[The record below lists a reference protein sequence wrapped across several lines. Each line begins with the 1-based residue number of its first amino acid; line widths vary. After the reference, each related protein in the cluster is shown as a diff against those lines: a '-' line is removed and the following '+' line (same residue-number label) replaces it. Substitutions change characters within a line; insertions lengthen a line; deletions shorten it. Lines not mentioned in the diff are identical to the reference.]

1 MNIAFYAPVKNE
13 ERMIEEF
20 VNYHLKEMKKGDV
33 FVFAD
38 TGSTDSTVAKIKQL
52 QEDGKPVLLF
62 EDYPQDH
69 PLDFSFLRNYAL
81 GKVPEGIEIGIA
93 LDIDEMF
100 IEEGWRD
107 LVESKFADG
116 KKKVLIHRRWE
127 DLSEESGVQGKHFI
141 HQRSSIHSID
151 KNVNWIYPVHECLS
165 FSKEIRTLTCNDIV
179 TAHLRNAKK
188 ERPSYRKLIE
198 DYIAAKPKLKKAD
211 KMHVQYIYANELYCA
226 KEREDAI
233 KQYKKYLKMTE
244 DFKVETMSEAYKNNI
259 ANACVK
265 VAGMQAERKD
275 FLREGEY
282 KAMAFAAKPCRE
294 TALLLAVWLA
304 SRSEYE
310 AAMKL
315 FELGVSYVDKTKSY
329 NVLDLFWEAD
339 RLERIKSLIQAG
351 LDSQKGK
358 HNALKEEQKESA
370 PKEEQKEKATE
381 AGKPKRSRKPRKK
394 KEEA

>member
-1 MNIAFYAPVKNE
+1 MNVAFYAPVKNE

-38 TGSTDSTVAKIKQL
+38 TGSTDSTVEKIKAL
-52 QEDGKPVLLF
+52 QADGKPVLLF
-62 EDYPQDH
+62 EDYPKDH
-69 PLDFSFLRNYAL
+69 PLDFAFMRNYAL
-81 GKVPEGIEIGIA
+81 SKVPKGIQIGIA

-116 KKKVLIHRRWE
+116 KRRVLIHRRWE

-141 HQRSSIHSID
+141 HQRSSIHSIA
-151 KNVNWIYPVHECLS
+151 KGIKWIYPVHECLN
-165 FSKEIRTLTCNDIV
+165 FSPKTASALSTPDVV

-198 DYIAAKPKLKKAD
+198 DYIASKPRLKKAD
-211 KMHVQYIYANELYCA
+211 RMHVQYIYANELYSA
-226 KEREDAI
+226 GERAMALKEY
-233 KQYKKYLKMTE
+233 QKYLKMTE
-244 DFKVETMSEAYKNNI
+244 DFSVDAMTEAYRNNI

-265 VAGMQAERKD
+265 IAGIYAERKD
-275 FLREGEY
+275 AMREGQY

-294 TALLLAVWLA
+294 TSVLLGVWLA
-304 SRSEYE
+304 SRNEFE

-315 FELGVSYVDKTKSY
+315 HEFGESCTDKTKSY
-329 NVLDLFWEAD
+329 NVLDVFWEEG
-339 RLERIKSLIQAG
+339 RMERIRSIIQAG
-351 LDSQKGK
+351 LDS
-358 HNALKEEQKESA
+358 
-370 PKEEQKEKATE
+370 KA
-381 AGKPKRSRKPRKK
+381 ANKS
-394 KEEA
+394 

>member
-1 MNIAFYAPVKNE
+1 MKIAFYAPVKNE

-20 VNYHLKEMKKGDV
+20 VNYHLKEMKKGDI

-38 TGSTDSTVAKIKQL
+38 TGSTDSTVAKIRHM

-69 PLDFSFLRNYAL
+69 PLDFSFLRNFAL
-81 GKVPEGIEIGIA
+81 GKVPEDIDIGVA

-100 IEEGWRD
+100 VKEGWRD
-107 LVESKFADG
+107 LIESKFADG
-116 KKKVLIHRRWE
+116 VKKVLVHRRWE

-151 KNVNWIYPVHECLS
+151 SKVNWIYPVHECLS
-165 FSKEIRTLTCNDIV
+165 FDESIRTLTCNDII
-179 TAHLRNAKK
+179 TAHLRNTKK

-226 KEREDAI
+226 KSKDEAV
-233 KQYKKYLKMTE
+233 KQYRKYLKMTE
-244 DFKVETMSEAYKNNI
+244 DFSVDIMSEAYRNNI

-265 VAGMQAERKD
+265 LAGMFAEKKD
-275 FLREGEY
+275 AMREGEY

-294 TALLLAVWLA
+294 TALLLSVWFA
-304 SRSEYE
+304 TRNEYE

-315 FELGVSYVDKTKSY
+315 FELGSSYVDKTKSY
-329 NVLDLFWEAD
+329 NVLDIFWEKD

-351 LDSQKGK
+351 LDSQEKKTESQEK
-358 HNALKEEQKESA
+358 HVEESSEKQ
-370 PKEEQKEKATE
+370 EEE
-381 AGKPKRSRKPRKK
+381 KPKRQKRTRKG
-394 KEEA
+394 KEQA